1 MNKRKKV
8 AIQKHRAHMR
18 KVEEHK
24 KAERPVQPVGWQPAE
39 EKPKAPRRRTKATE
53 SPTA

>member
-8 AIQKHRAHMR
+8 AIAKHRAHLR

-24 KAERPVQPVGWQPAE
+24 KAELPAQPTGWQPAE
-39 EKPKAPRRRTKATE
+39 EKHRAPRRRTKAAE
-53 SPTA
+53 GETA